1 MVEDSK
7 QEHSKEHKTG
17 MNCPQCGALI
27 KTSIFELFT
36 SGALSCPSCHLRISI
51 DRTESKIAF
60 NALRKVQ
67 QAQQN

>member
-17 MNCPQCGALI
+17 MKCGAFI